1 VPLISD
7 PVHVERIYHR
17 AMELGMCLANFCTA
31 NLTTTQAILRA
42 AHEFATENDLK
53 DFPIVI
59 AATANYDIEPQLVS
73 YTPFRDALTGMH
85 TLVRDV
91 EAMIAPGSPYAHLN
105 VLLHL
110 DHGQP
115 GIDDALFEAALGKYA
130 TIMYDA
136 SHWPM
141 ATNIEM
147 TRAYA
152 DKVRGQTLVEG
163 AVAEIAQAVD
173 GADVPLTSPDAAERF
188 FKETGVFLIV
198 PDLGT
203 EHRATGTAARYNGD
217 LAREITRRIGP
228 RMVLHGSS
236 SLQDEYLSRLAGDG
250 IVKVNVWT
258 IFERL
263 GGQAVARDVL
273 SQIASIL
280 PAEELAELGKQGI
293 LGPALM
299 AQVQPG
305 ARPSLDSLREERR
318 RNVWQAAV
326 VDRMKFYLERYN
338 SAKWTQA

>member
-1 VPLISD
+1 MPLISD
-7 PVHVERIYHR
+7 PAHVERIYRR
-17 AMELGMCLANFCTA
+17 AMDVGMCLANFCTA
-31 NLTTTQAILRA
+31 NQYTTQAILRA
-42 AHEFATENDLK
+42 AHEFSTEHGLR

-73 YTPFRDALTGMH
+73 YTPFHDALTGMH

-91 EAMIAPGSPYAHLN
+91 EALIMPGSPYAHLN

-115 GIDDALFEAALGKYA
+115 GKDDALFEAALGKYA

-147 TRAYA
+147 TRAYVE
-152 DKVRGQTLVEG
+152 KVRGQTLVEG

-173 GADVPLTSPDAAERF
+173 DADAPLTSPDMAERF

-217 LAREITRRIGP
+217 LAREIARRIGP

-236 SLQDEYLSRLAGDG
+236 SLQDEYLSRLPGDG
-250 IVKVNVWT
+250 ICKVNVWT

-273 SQIASIL
+273 SQIVSIL
-280 PAEELAELGKQGI
+280 PADELADLGQQGI

-299 AQVQPG
+299 AQVRAG

-318 RNVWQAAV
+318 RDIWQQAV
-326 VDRMKFYLERYN
+326 VGRMKFYLERYN
-338 SAKWTQA
+338 SAAWSMA